1 MPTTYAHDLF
11 GKRVY
16 KGMPSEIRKILRKNE
31 NLFRIGLH
39 GPDILFYCL
48 TNKKVINVGTRM
60 HREPAKGFFESR
72 LEMVRRRKND
82 PLLAYLL
89 GFGCH
94 FLLDSLCHPYVNEK
108 AREGVISHALLEKE
122 LDRALML
129 ETGKN
134 PHHFYPSDCI
144 VPKISY
150 GHVIHRALPEI
161 STRKICRSLKMMKFI
176 TNCMVYDNAGKRR
189 RMIRLFTIFVGKKR
203 SDHVLDYFMAKEPVP
218 GCESS
223 VRELR
228 KLYDQAL
235 QEAPEYLEELYA
247 LSREPGKLSERW
259 ERTYNG

>member
-16 KGMPSEIRKILRKNE
+16 KGLSPELRRIVRKNE

-48 TNKKVINVGTRM
+48 TNKKVIDVGTRM
-60 HREPAKGFFESR
+60 HREQAKEFFQRSMAE
-72 LEMVRRRKND
+72 VRKRYSM
-82 PLLAYLL
+82 PLLAYVL

-94 FLLDSLCHPYVNEK
+94 YLLDSDCHPYVNQK
-108 AREGVISHALLEKE
+108 AREGVISHTLLEKE
-122 LDRALML
+122 FDRSLML

-134 PHHFYPSDCI
+134 PHYFYPSDCV

-150 GHVIHRALPEI
+150 AHVIHRALPEVPAG
-161 STRKICRSLKMMKFI
+161 KIHRSLKMMKFI

-189 RMIRLFTIFVGKKR
+189 RMIRLFTIFAGKKR
-203 SDHVLDYFMAKEPVP
+203 SDNVLDYFMAKEPP
-218 GCESS
+218 KGCEPWIG
-223 VRELR
+223 ELR
-228 KLYDQAL
+228 QLYDKAL
-235 QEAPEYLEELYA
+235 EEAPRYLQELYA
-247 LSREPGKLSERW
+247 LLDAPGELSARW

>member
-16 KGMPSEIRKILRKNE
+16 KGMDPEIKKIVRKNE

-48 TNKKVINVGTRM
+48 TSKKVIDVGTRM
-60 HREPAKGFFESR
+60 HREKAAAFFER
-72 LEMVRRRKND
+72 ALGEVRRRKND

-94 FLLDSLCHPYVNEK
+94 YLLDSVCHPCVNQK

-150 GHVIHRALPEI
+150 CHVIHRALPEV
-161 STRKICRSLKMMKFI
+161 STGKICRSLQMMKFI

-189 RMIRLFTIFVGKKR
+189 RMMRLFTIFAGKKR
-203 SDHVLDYFMAKEPVP
+203 SDNVLDYFMSKSPAP

-223 VRELR
+223 VKELRDLYGRAVEEAPRYLRELC
-228 KLYDQAL
+228 D
-235 QEAPEYLEELYA
+235 
-247 LSREPGKLSERW
+247 LSKKPGKLSERW
-259 ERTYNG
+259 DRTYNG